1 MVSSFNVSHG
11 APIGRTERCFRT
23 EWPPSHVN
31 IASERHFLINP
42 WVSSRDCRIPAIT
55 ALTGARAADKSHQ
68 RGPRQAEPPRRER
81 VDHTMAN
88 RILQVAR
95 GGMVQAGA
103 VALALGLAGIA
114 GTADAQQPPAAKK
127 PAAAP

>member
-31 IASERHFLINP
+31 IALERHFLINP

-55 ALTGARAADKSHQ
+55 ALTRARGADSRIRGARGRLS
-68 RGPRQAEPPRRER
+68 R
-81 VDHTMAN
+81 
-88 RILQVAR
+88 
-95 GGMVQAGA
+95 
-103 VALALGLAGIA
+103 LAGKGSITQWQIEYCRSH
-114 GTADAQQPPAAKK
+114 GAAWSRRGREGWGGGWG
-127 PAAAP
+127 ALRGRRG